1 MMNLIESTDPKL
13 QTSSLTCL
21 IKTGYKRGILIKYRK
36 LLEGFADDEKFKD
49 MIPILIHGSSSVE
62 NAQEDTAM
70 ETDDKLTKKAKRKET
85 KASIPKL
92 EDDDRADVLPVVI
105 KLLQSKLL
113 QRKGAINKK
122 NIFTRRN
129 IVYQFV
135 STFNKETELP
145 IVVNEVLA
153 TVTLSIDKCAEDKT
167 LKSYLACHSFDTF
180 VTFLN
185 HLDVLVNQLGSLLI
199 EFIPLISR
207 VVLRGGIN
215 MTR

>member
-1 MMNLIESTDPKL
+1 
-13 QTSSLTCL
+13 
-21 IKTGYKRGILIKYRK
+21 
-36 LLEGFADDEKFKD
+36 

-70 ETDDKLTKKAKRKET
+70 DEDDKLTKKAKRKET

-92 EDDDRADVLPVVI
+92 EEDDRADVLPVVI

-113 QRKGAINKK
+113 QRRGAINKK
-122 NIFTRRN
+122 SIFTRRN

-145 IVVNEVLA
+145 LVINEVLA
-153 TVTLSIDKCAEDKT
+153 TVNLSIDKCGQDKT
-167 LKSYLACHSFDTF
+167 IKSHLACHSFDTF

-207 VVLRGGIN
+207 VVLKGVIN
-215 MTR
+215 LTR